1 MSVTFNNASVDLS
14 SLYSDPSANALA
26 LFFNFASGR
35 CYHAADPLLDQLQVN
50 EPQKSW
56 TGHSWVT
63 VNRFG
68 FETASL
74 GTNWAVDSFVKT
86 LDDKSSVLDIGA
98 GYGAISKAAIKS
110 GAKVVSNDLAL
121 EHLLWLRGQVDV
133 EEKTRLYLNT
143 GRFPDLDIA
152 PESLTHISAH
162 RVFHFL
168 SGSELELG
176 LANCFKWL
184 KPGGMFLG
192 VAMSATH
199 VRFRDAFYPEYE
211 QRKDSGGRWPGEWLD
226 VATHLPEQLHA
237 LPDKLH
243 VFTPDKLADEVT
255 KAGFT
260 IAQSNFISLQQ
271 FGKSDEG
278 RDGKEAVGFI
288 AFKVPD
294 PAASTRV

>member
-1 MSVTFNNASVDLS
+1 
-14 SLYSDPSANALA
+14 
-26 LFFNFASGR
+26 
-35 CYHAADPLLDQLQVN
+35 
-50 EPQKSW
+50 
-56 TGHSWVT
+56 
-63 VNRFG
+63 
-68 FETASL
+68 
-74 GTNWAVDSFVKT
+74 VDSFVKT

-143 GRFPDLDIA
+143 GRFPDLDNA
-152 PESLTHISAH
+152 TESLTHISAH
-162 RVFHFL
+162 
-168 SGSELELG
+168 
-176 LANCFKWL
+176 
-184 KPGGMFLG
+184 
-192 VAMSATH
+192 
-199 VRFRDAFYPEYE
+199 
-211 QRKDSGGRWPGEWLD
+211 D

-260 IAQSNFISLQQ
+260 ITQSNFISLQQ